1 MTDQSAQTSGP
12 VSKEAGPLSRST
24 TTMMVL
30 AVIALVLFAGLVA
43 LGTWQVYR
51 LQWKLALIERVEQ
64 RVHAAATSAPG
75 PELWPQVSAANDE
88 YRHVSVSGH
97 FLYEQSVKVQAVT
110 ELGAGFWVLTPLRTT
125 DGNIVL
131 INRGYIPERSTP
143 ATGDPQQVVSVS
155 GLLRIS
161 EPGGG
166 FLRHNDPAG
175 NRWYSRDVQ
184 AIAAQHKLAPVAPYF
199 IDAEAGK
206 PLVAGTTTDPAVAEP
221 VGGLTIIS
229 FHNNHLVYALTWYAL
244 ALMVAGAA
252 FWIRREERKRY
263 KVRATGTRAD
273 RIDRETEDVGKNR
286 SVSE

>member
-24 TTMMVL
+24 TVLTVL
-30 AVIALVLFAGLVA
+30 AVIALILFTGLVA

-64 RVHAAATSAPG
+64 RVHAAATPAPG
-75 PELWPQVSAANDE
+75 PELWPQISAANDE
-88 YRHVSVSGH
+88 YRHVSVSGN

-110 ELGAGFWVLTPLRTT
+110 ELGAGFWVLTPLRTA
-125 DGNIVL
+125 DGNIFL

-143 ATGDPQQVVSVS
+143 AAGDPQQVVSVS

-184 AIAAQHKLAPVAPYF
+184 AIATQHQLTPVAPYF

-206 PLVAGTTTDPAVAEP
+206 PVPASSAADPAVAEP

-252 FWIRREERKRY
+252 FWLRREERKA
-263 KVRATGTRAD
+263 RATGTHAD

-286 SVSE
+286 SSSE

>member
-24 TTMMVL
+24 TTLAVL
-30 AVIALVLFAGLVA
+30 AVIALVLFTGLVA

-64 RVHAAATSAPG
+64 RVHAAATPAPG

-166 FLRHNDPAG
+166 FLRHNDPAA

-184 AIAAQHKLAPVAPYF
+184 AIAAQHQLAPVAPYF
-199 IDAEAGK
+199 IDAEADK
-206 PLVAGTTTDPAVAEP
+206 PVAASAPADPAVAEP
-221 VGGLTIIS
+221 VAGLTIIS

-252 FWIRREERKRY
+252 FWFRREERKRY

-286 SVSE
+286 SSSE

>member
-1 MTDQSAQTSGP
+1 MTDKSVQTSGS
-12 VSKEAGPLSRST
+12 VSKEAGPLFRSRT
-24 TTMMVL
+24 FLAVL
-30 AVIALVLFAGLVA
+30 AVIALVLFTGLVA

-64 RVHAAATSAPG
+64 RVHAAATPAPG
-75 PELWPQVSAANDE
+75 PEQWSQINAANDE
-88 YRHVSVSGH
+88 YRHVSVSGSY
-97 FLYEQSVKVQAVT
+97 LYEQSVKVQAVT

-131 INRGYIPERSTP
+131 INRGYIPERATP
-143 ATGDPQQVVSVS
+143 SVGTPDEVQTVS

-166 FLRHNDPAG
+166 FLRHNDPAA

-184 AIAAQHKLAPVAPYF
+184 AIATQHKLAPVAPYF

-206 PLVAGTTTDPAVAEP
+206 AVVAKPATDPAVAEP
-221 VGGLTIIS
+221 VGGLTVIS

-252 FWIRREERKRY
+252 FWLRREERK
-263 KVRATGTRAD
+263 VRATSAD
-273 RIDRETEDVGKNR
+273 RIDRDTEDGGKNR
-286 SVSE
+286 SSSE

>member
-1 MTDQSAQTSGP
+1 MTDKSVQTSGS
-12 VSKEAGPLSRST
+12 VSKEAGPLFRSRT
-24 TTMMVL
+24 TLVVL
-30 AVIALVLFAGLVA
+30 AVIAAVLFTGLVA

-64 RVHAAATSAPG
+64 RVHAPATPAPG
-75 PELWPQVSAANDE
+75 PAQWSQISAANDE
-88 YRHVSVSGH
+88 YRHVSVSGTY
-97 FLYEQSVKVQAVT
+97 LYEQTVKTQAVT
-110 ELGAGFWVLTPLRTT
+110 ELGAGFWVLTPLRTA
-125 DGNIVL
+125 DGNIFL
-131 INRGYIPERSTP
+131 INRGYIPERATP
-143 ATGDPQQVVSVS
+143 SSGAPGEVLTVS

-166 FLRHNDPAG
+166 FLRHNDPAA

-206 PLVAGTTTDPAVAEP
+206 LAKPATDPALTEP
-221 VGGLTIIS
+221 VGGLTVIS

-252 FWIRREERKRY
+252 FWLRREERK
-263 KVRATGTRAD
+263 VRATRAD

-286 SVSE
+286 SSSE

>member
-24 TTMMVL
+24 ALLAVL
-30 AVIALVLFAGLVA
+30 GVIALVLFAGLIA

-64 RVHAAATSAPG
+64 RVHAAATPAPG

-97 FLYEQSVKVQAVT
+97 FLYDQSVKVQAVT
-110 ELGAGFWVLTPLRTT
+110 ELGAGFWVLTPLRAA
-125 DGNIVL
+125 DGNIFLV
-131 INRGYIPERSTP
+131 NRGYIPERSTP
-143 ATGDPQQVVSVS
+143 ATGDPQQTVSVQ

-166 FLRHNDPAG
+166 FLRQNDPAG

-184 AIAAQHKLAPVAPYF
+184 AIAAQHQLAPVAPYF

-206 PLVAGTTTDPAVAEP
+206 PVAASATADPAIAEP

-252 FWIRREERKRY
+252 FWFRREERKA
-263 KVRATGTRAD
+263 RATGTRAD

-286 SVSE
+286 SAGE